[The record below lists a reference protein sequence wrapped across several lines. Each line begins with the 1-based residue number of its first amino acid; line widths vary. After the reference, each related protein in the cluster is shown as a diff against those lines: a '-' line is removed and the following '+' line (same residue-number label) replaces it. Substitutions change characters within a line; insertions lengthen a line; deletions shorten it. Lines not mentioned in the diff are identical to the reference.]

1 MTLRSKLFGGILQ
14 RSRRFPGVRLRGGRR
29 LVVRMDTTNL
39 CNLRCIMCPMRLS
52 DGDPDRRWHSMDPE
66 LFGKIASG
74 VFPKASVV
82 GLSCGAEPF
91 MNPRF
96 AGCLEELFM
105 ADVPAREVV
114 TNGLLMS
121 GGNAE
126 ALLDW
131 PPTSLFVSVDG
142 ALPATHGEI
151 RGGAD
156 LETVLR
162 NTANLV
168 RERDRRRS
176 RFPRVSFSVTV
187 QRRNVSELQEVVRLA
202 LRVGASSVNTVL
214 LVPYEGLDMTGEVL
228 QRGDPVLA
236 DALDRAA
243 AAARESGLT
252 FIAPSIGTATRGG
265 NHPGCHYPESW
276 VFIDPD
282 GMVYPCPYWNVS
294 LPLGNLT
301 TQSFDEIWQGLPY
314 EGLRKRLAG
323 GILKGNCAVCPESA
337 ACGGEIVKVG
347 SGKAVQPKES

>member
-1 MTLRSKLFGGILQ
+1 MTLRSKLFGSILQ

-39 CNLRCIMCPMRLS
+39 CNLRCTMCPMRLS
-52 DGDPDRRWHSMDPE
+52 DGDPDRRWHSMDPG
-66 LFGKIASG
+66 LFGKIASQ

-91 MNPRF
+91 MNPGF
-96 AGCLEELFM
+96 ALCLEELFM

-121 GGNAE
+121 GRNAD

-131 PPTSLFVSVDG
+131 PPTSLFISVDG

-156 LETVLR
+156 LRTILGNVES
-162 NTANLV
+162 LV

-187 QRRNVSELQEVVRLA
+187 QRRNVAELEEIVRLA
-202 LRVGASSVNTVL
+202 SRVGASSVNSVL

-228 QRGDPVLA
+228 LPDDPVLTRS
-236 DALDRAA
+236 LGRAS
-243 AAARESGLT
+243 AAARESGLS
-252 FIAPSIGTATRGG
+252 FIAPSAGVAAPGG
-265 NHPGCHYPESW
+265 KRAVCRYPESW

-282 GMVYPCPYWNVS
+282 GMVYPCPYWNVT

-301 TQSFDEIWQGLPY
+301 LQNFDEIWKGKPY
-314 EGLRKRLAG
+314 EGLRKRLAD
-323 GILKGNCAVCPESA
+323 GILEGNCSVCPEST
-337 ACGGEIVKVG
+337 ACGGEITKVG
-347 SGKAVQPKES
+347 SGKAVQPQEG